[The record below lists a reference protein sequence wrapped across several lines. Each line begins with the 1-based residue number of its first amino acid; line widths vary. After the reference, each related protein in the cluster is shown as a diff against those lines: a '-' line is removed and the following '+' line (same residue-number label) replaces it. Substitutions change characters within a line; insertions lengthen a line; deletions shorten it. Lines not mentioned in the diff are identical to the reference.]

1 MKNMK
6 VILMVALIMI
16 ICVSNA
22 LADNITIYDNRV
34 SGGPGGWYNRGN
46 APGEDEEVEPGML
59 TGQSWDLEGFFLNGN
74 ILSMVGGYNFKDG
87 IMYNRD
93 LITSGDI
100 FIDIDGDAK
109 YGKDDPSIAGNS
121 LRNGYDYAIDLIF
134 GTSSNLYYVYA
145 ITDESKLKDVYS
157 YNLHGSSPWA
167 YNAGSQQSI
176 TSGSFTYL
184 TELIDSQTVFLG
196 GTHYKIDGID
206 LSFLPAGEF
215 TSHFTMECGNDNLMG
230 RGVTVPEPATLLLLG
245 FGLVGLGISRRK
257 FEK

>member
-1 MKNMK
+1 MKNVK
-6 VILMVALIMI
+6 VILTVALSLI

-34 SGGPGGWYNRGN
+34 SGSLSGWYNRGN
-46 APGEDEEVEPGML
+46 APGEDQEVEPGML

-87 IMYNRD
+87 VMYNRD

-100 FIDIDGDAK
+100 FIDIDGDAT
-109 YGKDDPSIAGNS
+109 YGDTGNS
-121 LRNGYDYAIDLIF
+121 LRNGYDYAIDLVF
-134 GTSSNLYYVYA
+134 GTTANMYNVYA
-145 ITDESKLKDVYS
+145 IIDESKLQDVHS
-157 YNLHGSSPWA
+157 YNSYQSSPWA

-176 TSGSFTYL
+176 ASGSFSYVTGL
-184 TELIDSQTVFLG
+184 NDSQTGFQG

-230 RGVTVPEPATLLLLG
+230 RGVTVPEPATLMLLG
-245 FGLVGLGISRRK
+245 FGLVGIGLSRRK
-257 FEK
+257 FAK